1 MKKIF
6 LLLLLILVAGCG
18 VKEQEPQKEK
28 EEIVEEEKEKEPIY
42 QDENP
47 LKIGLYQNS
56 GNLYKKVD
64 EFISPLEDYKDIGTF
79 SIILSNDEEVTGSS
93 IKELYNNVKSTY
105 DDFSKYK
112 IGYNISFKVQ
122 DGTTY
127 NETILKPLDLFDYP
141 FQKYL
146 YIWLYDDINTTGW
159 HSHIE
164 KNEYTDTTVM
174 SSIKLMSTE
183 NSRDVVDGFKIT
195 VFTYDTMDDFDEE
208 GNYRGL
214 SSHTLTIKYGGE
226 K

>member
-1 MKKIF
+1 MLMKKIF

-93 IKELYNNVKSTY
+93 IKELYNNV
-105 DDFSKYK
+105 F
-112 IGYNISFKVQ
+112 
-122 DGTTY
+122 
-127 NETILKPLDLFDYP
+127 LKHFYSD
-141 FQKYL
+141 
-146 YIWLYDDINTTGW
+146 
-159 HSHIE
+159 
-164 KNEYTDTTVM
+164 
-174 SSIKLMSTE
+174 
-183 NSRDVVDGFKIT
+183 
-195 VFTYDTMDDFDEE
+195 
-208 GNYRGL
+208 
-214 SSHTLTIKYGGE
+214 
-226 K
+226 